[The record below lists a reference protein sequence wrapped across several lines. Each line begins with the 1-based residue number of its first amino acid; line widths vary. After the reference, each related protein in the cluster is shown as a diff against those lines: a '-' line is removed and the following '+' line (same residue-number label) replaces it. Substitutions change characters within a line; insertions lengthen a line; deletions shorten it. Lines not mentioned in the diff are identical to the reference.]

1 MLFKKWSTG
10 WAEILART
18 TGETD
23 AYKIAMV
30 GYTFEGILSF
40 CLSVSV
46 LCIFALVFG
55 VLKEALLIGMA
66 GAILKSFTG
75 GLHLGTPLRCAV
87 GGALILVGV
96 AYLSI
101 FLPIA
106 AITQPVV
113 LLILMGVNIIVCL
126 KAPVES
132 KGKPLSEH
140 HKKILAALSR
150 IVYLLVS
157 LVCLL
162 FSKVWGINEVFYGM
176 IFQAVNLLTISAYVM
191 EKIDWVFGKI
201 ERKPVF

>member
-101 FLPIA
+101 LLPIA
-106 AITQPVV
+106 AITQPVF

-132 KGKPLSEH
+132 KGKPLGD
-140 HKKILAALSR
+140 KQKAILGALSKI
-150 IVYLLVS
+150 IVLLVS
-157 LVCLL
+157 LVC
-162 FSKVWGINEVFYGM
+162 FIWPKAWGINEVFYGLV
-176 IFQAVNLLTISAYVM
+176 FQSVNLLKITAYIM
-191 EKIDWVFGKI
+191 EKIDSLFGKI